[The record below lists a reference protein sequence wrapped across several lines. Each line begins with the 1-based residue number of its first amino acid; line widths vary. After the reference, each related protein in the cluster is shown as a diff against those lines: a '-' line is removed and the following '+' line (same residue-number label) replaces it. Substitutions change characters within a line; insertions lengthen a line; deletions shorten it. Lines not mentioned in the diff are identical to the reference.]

1 MLQEYLRL
9 DCLSS
14 NGEYAYFSQ
23 AYSML
28 ALPLFI
34 ALYVSVAHIVLLVVV
49 RRLRPH
55 WKLFQ
60 RPLRERS
67 LNVSRLPLGSG
78 DTQLPVGTYY
88 SPQVLL
94 SLLEVRSSTRM
105 WL

>member
-1 MLQEYLRL
+1 MLQAVGDQRGKRGLCGMLQEYLRL

-34 ALYVSVAHIVLLVVV
+34 ALYVSVAHIALLVV
-49 RRLRPH
+49 RRLRPR

-60 RPLRERS
+60 RPLREPS
-67 LNVSRLPLGSG
+67 LNVSPPLGSG
-78 DTQLPVGTYY
+78 DTQLMACT
-88 SPQVLL
+88 
-94 SLLEVRSSTRM
+94 
-105 WL
+105 